1 MPATINV
8 KTLDNFTQ
16 LFDKDW
22 KRTRSALRSRYD
34 DELKSYDPSYSWDAK
49 SDNPDAFSK
58 LGEGAAVPVQPSR
71 PMALLG
77 TRVIGLEKQP
87 GQFLNADQPARQLT
101 HLPLTVEQRDM
112 DMDTD
117 LRGRVPIVGEA
128 HDRNALV
135 TIEQRP
141 IFKNYQLQ
149 PPVFQVEQQPAFMT
163 AAGPQ
168 GDQCLLNPAHR
179 REIIEFEK
187 RKKEADALTRVATAA
202 RERMRKQVCGQ
213 QFQRGVLMVDSAFN
227 EESEV
232 YGVAARKHHAEQD
245 YKAQIHLERRS
256 RLATKMSSMATN
268 GNITVPDSVA
278 PRVPTER
285 LYQSKG
291 GSGHAFSFEET
302 HNRLFCRQEINKNG
316 NRTQRIRDAEM
327 SGKQYDIV
335 TLTTLEHWPSR
346 HFDRLESKVL
356 QHPSQA
362 SIEGIRNLQGAAR
375 TSVLSGR

>member
-1 MPATINV
+1 MPATVSV
-8 KTLDNFTQ
+8 KALDKFTR

-22 KRTRSALRSRYD
+22 NRTRSALRNRYE
-34 DELKSYDPSYSWDAK
+34 DEVRSYDPSYSWDAK
-49 SDNPDAFSK
+49 SDHPDAFSK
-58 LGEGAAVPVQPSR
+58 FDGSGAVPVQPSR

-77 TRVIGLEKQP
+77 TRVIGLEQQP
-87 GQFLNADQPARQLT
+87 GQFLNADQPTRQLT
-101 HLPLTVEQRDM
+101 TLPLTTDQRDL
-112 DMDTD
+112 DMFTD
-117 LRGRVPIVGEA
+117 LSGRVPIVQAAREQRG
-128 HDRNALV
+128 LV
-135 TIEQRP
+135 TIEARP
-141 IFKNYQLQ
+141 VFRNYQLQ
-149 PPVFQVEQQPAFMT
+149 PPRYQIEQQPEFMR

-168 GDQCLLNPAHR
+168 GDQCLLNPGQR

-187 RKKEADALTRVATAA
+187 RKKEADALTRAATAA
-202 RERMRKQVCGQ
+202 REKTRKQIVGQ
-213 QFQRGVLMVDSAFN
+213 SFRRGILMVDSAFN

-232 YGVAARKHHAEQD
+232 YGEAARKHHAEQD

-256 RLATKMSSMATN
+256 RLATKMSSIATN
-268 GNITVPDSVA
+268 GNIVVPDSVQ

-285 LYQSKG
+285 VYQSKG

-316 NRTQRIRDAEM
+316 GRTQRIRDAEM

-346 HFDRLESKVL
+346 HFDRLENKGM

-362 SIEGIRNLQGAAR
+362 SLEGIRNMQGAAM
-375 TSVLSGR
+375 TSVLAGR